1 MQKWPF
7 LTFLLLIVL
16 SFNTRAQEPSP
27 QKSTEPAKIE
37 LGVHLSSIS
46 IGPQVSPFF
55 DFQDRSHSELGL
67 GVRFGYNINRYV
79 AVEAEG
85 DFFPRRYFPELN
97 SGGSLA
103 QGQFGVKTGKRFD
116 KFGVF

>member
-55 DFQDRSHSELGL
+55 DFLDRSHSEAGL
-67 GVRFGYNINRYV
+67 GVRFGYNLNRYV

-85 DFFPRRYFPELN
+85 DFFPRSEERR
-97 SGGSLA
+97 
-103 QGQFGVKTGKRFD
+103 VGKE
-116 KFGVF
+116 G